1 MSTINSNA
9 GPILYPSVTQLP
21 KTGAV
26 QAGKPGAAKDP
37 SKPGEFDQALDRA
50 LLEAPVKEPLK
61 FSAHASERLKERKI
75 GMNPDLMAKINGAV
89 DKATSKGL
97 EEALILTDE
106 GAFIVGVKNRT
117 VITALDRGSMNG
129 NVFTNIDGAVIA

>member
-1 MSTINSNA
+1 MST
-9 GPILYPSVTQLP
+9 ILYPSVTQIP
-21 KTGAV
+21 KTSV
-26 QAGKPGAAKDP
+26 IQPGKPGALKSP
-37 SKPGEFDQALDRA
+37 SVPGEFDQALDRA
-50 LLEAPVKEPLK
+50 LLETPVREPLK

-75 GMNPDLMAKINGAV
+75 GMNSDLMAKINGAV